1 VSFSPQEIKATGA
14 LASIYSFRMLGL
26 FMLLP
31 VFSLYA
37 EDEYRQVTPFL
48 IGLAVGIY
56 GLTQALFQIPFGLL
70 SDRWGRKPLIYSGL
84 FLFALGG
91 LVAALSESIYGVI
104 AGRALQGSGAIAAVT
119 TALLSDLTQ
128 EENRTKAMAAIGMSI
143 GLSFMLAMILGP
155 GLVGWV
161 GLSGLFWLTS
171 AFAIGGVL
179 VCYFLVP
186 TPKSLGGRSDSLPV
200 LGRLGEVFANK
211 TLRPLNFS
219 IFLLHFILTACF
231 IVLPPI
237 LKQHGGLESDAQGR
251 VYLMTIGLSFLAML
265 PLMVLAEKK
274 AKVKEVFLLAIAI
287 MFVGLFSMAVN
298 YRDLNKLVFALFL
311 FFFSFNLLEALLPS
325 LVSRLA
331 PAGGKGSAMG
341 VYSSGQ
347 FLGAFVGG
355 LLGGALSGSG
365 AGATVFLALL
375 LLVLIWFYVVWAME
389 RPRLLQGHVLTLR
402 PEFFRRQF
410 HSERSLLEDLL
421 YIEGVEEA
429 VVLEDEGVAYLKV
442 DRNVLDITELEK
454 FSLVKQ
460 G

>member
-1 VSFSPQEIKATGA
+1 MGFSQEEKRATGA

-70 SDRWGRKPLIYSGL
+70 SDRWGRKPLIYFGL
-84 FLFALGG
+84 VLFALGG

-104 AGRALQGSGAIAAVT
+104 AGRALQGSGAIAAAT

-155 GLVGWV
+155 ALVGWV
-161 GLSGLFWLTS
+161 GLSGLFWVTAVL
-171 AFAIGGVL
+171 ALGGIL

-186 TPKSLGGRSDSLPV
+186 TPKSLGRRSDALPV
-200 LGRLGEVFANK
+200 LGRLKEVFADEA
-211 TLRPLNFS
+211 LRPLNLS

-231 IVLPPI
+231 VVLPLI
-237 LKQHGGLESDAQGR
+237 LKQYGGLESGEHGR
-251 VYLMTIGLSFLAML
+251 IYLSTIGLSFLAML
-265 PLMVLAEKK
+265 PLMILAEKK

-287 MFVGLFSMAVN
+287 MSVGLFFLAMSH
-298 YRDLNKLVFALFL
+298 RDLDSVVFALFL

-331 PAGGKGSAMG
+331 PVGDKGSAMG

-347 FLGAFVGG
+347 FLGAFFGG
-355 LLGGALSGSG
+355 LLGGALSGSIG
-365 AGATVFLALL
+365 FTSVFVVSLL
-375 LLVLIWFYVVWAME
+375 LTLVWFYVVWGME
-389 RPRLLQGHVLTLR
+389 PPRLLQGHVLKLY
-402 PEFFRRQF
+402 PENFSGKW
-410 HSERSLLEDLL
+410 HGKPSLLEGLL
-421 YIEGVEEA
+421 SVDGVEEA
-429 VVLEDEGVAYLKV
+429 VVLEEEGVAYLKV
-442 DRNVLDITELEK
+442 DKNVFDVTQLEK